1 MKNAYDRKFKKQ
13 NETGQKQ
20 FNDFFFRGHSVVFQ
34 TSLQQPADPSS
45 K

>member
-20 FNDFFFRGHSVVFQ
+20 FNDFFRGHSVVFQ

>member
-20 FNDFFFRGHSVVFQ
+20 FNDFVVVNVE
-34 TSLQQPADPSS
+34 
-45 K
+45 